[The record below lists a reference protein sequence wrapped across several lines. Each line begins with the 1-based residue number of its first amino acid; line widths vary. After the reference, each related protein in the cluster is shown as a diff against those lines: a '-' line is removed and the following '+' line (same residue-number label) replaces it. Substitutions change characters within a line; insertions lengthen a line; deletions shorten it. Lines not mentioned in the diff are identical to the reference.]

1 LNALNCLFDRI
12 RPDRLD
18 DDNAKTIFS
27 EFCLLKRLGRKCR
40 LLLSK
45 GRNDAISKLT
55 TCKTFFNILNVNFI
69 GNKDFST
76 IISWWNLNCLPNRVR
91 MFAFKFYN
99 NILGINT
106 RTFHFATNPV
116 RHCQFCFMEN
126 IANPPDETFLHLFL
140 NCPTVQAW
148 HGEFVR
154 RYLNDINLNP
164 VESTKLWFLGIT
176 PGTDSPSFAVLS
188 VILLFQYCIWEE
200 KLRKRKPAF
209 RTINLLFEEILSAS
223 FNKNKIFNKSSATL
237 PYAIFR
243 PFRVHY
249 GPMQ

>member
-1 LNALNCLFDRI
+1 MSA
-12 RPDRLD
+12 
-18 DDNAKTIFS
+18 
-27 EFCLLKRLGRKCR
+27 
-40 LLLSK
+40 
-45 GRNDAISKLT
+45 
-55 TCKTFFNILNVNFI
+55 
-69 GNKDFST
+69 
-76 IISWWNLNCLPNRVR
+76 CLPLNSTTISRYKNQNLP
-91 MFAFKFYN
+91 FCHKPSAALP
-99 NILGINT
+99 ILL
-106 RTFHFATNPV
+106 
-116 RHCQFCFMEN
+116 EN
-126 IANPPDETFLHLFL
+126 IANPPDEMFLHLFL

-188 VILLFQYCIWEE
+188 AILLFQYCIWEE

-223 FNKNKIFNKSSATL
+223 FSKNKIFNKSAATL